1 VSSFSHERE
10 VVIDG
15 LNGSP
20 RSDSKGN
27 PDIFGFSLLNSSVL
41 CERKSLN
48 RLTKRAISFNLR
60 QHIKQ
65 NADWKFAFFLKAIR
79 FLTSILISF
88 QLKELINLKV
98 ARGIGFDPA
107 VKQSKL
113 SNYFVGY
120 FQSYLWG
127 SESQIALKKSLNF
140 ISKSTTIEK
149 YESLAKSEVPLV
161 VHVRLGD
168 YLLENGFGTPSP
180 EYYSQ
185 AIKYALRTGTY
196 GKIWLYSDDLPRA
209 ISLLPSDLDIELR
222 MIDEIDAS
230 PSATLE
236 TMRFGQGYVI
246 ANSTFS
252 WWGAFLSYSDNPLV
266 IYPSPWFKSIESPA
280 KLVPPTWVP
289 FESK

>member
-1 VSSFSHERE
+1 
-10 VVIDG
+10 
-15 LNGSP
+15 
-20 RSDSKGN
+20 
-27 PDIFGFSLLNSSVL
+27 
-41 CERKSLN
+41 
-48 RLTKRAISFNLR
+48 
-60 QHIKQ
+60 
-65 NADWKFAFFLKAIR
+65 
-79 FLTSILISF
+79 
-88 QLKELINLKV
+88 
-98 ARGIGFDPA
+98 
-107 VKQSKL
+107 
-113 SNYFVGY
+113 VGY
-120 FQSYLWG
+120 FQSYRWG
-127 SESQIALKKSLNF
+127 GESQIALKKSLNF
-140 ISKSTTIEK
+140 ISKSATIET
-149 YESLAKSEVPLV
+149 YESLAESEIPLV

-180 EYYSQ
+180 EYYAQ
-185 AIKYALRTGTY
+185 AIKYALSTGTY

-230 PSATLE
+230 PTATLE
-236 TMRFGQGYVI
+236 TMRFGKGYVI